1 MNWCWRK
8 KYQKIVLCISP
19 ALTPR
24 TRQTHHNNGEVHITG
39 TPPPPGGCAWP
50 YKCGSRWGVDLYQV
64 AFGEGW
70 SSQQFLRLPLT
81 CHTLWKGSGDSA
93 SETGSS
99 CFLRPSFL
107 PPTSPG
113 SKWSPTHH
121 LLAAVAKVRG
131 VLVHWGGNREF
142 LNVTTNSG
150 STIQHL
156 CVILRCS
163 RDKTFNL
170 LCSETWKKHI
180 RPLISETKI

>member
-1 MNWCWRK
+1 ME
-8 KYQKIVLCISP
+8 KYRELVS
-19 ALTPR
+19 T
-24 TRQTHHNNGEVHITG
+24 
-39 TPPPPGGCAWP
+39 PPGGCAWP

-70 SSQQFLRLPLT
+70 SSQQFLRLQLP
-81 CHTLWKGSGDSA
+81 CRTLWKGSGDSA

-99 CFLRPSFL
+99 CFLRPFFP

-113 SKWSPTHH
+113 SKWSPTRH

-131 VLVHWGGNREF
+131 ALVRWGGNREF

-163 RDKTFNL
+163 QDKTFHL

-180 RPLISETKI
+180 KPLILDSQTKI